1 MNCPKC
7 GSENITIQAVTYV
20 KNKHNGCLWWACIGW
35 WWVFIKWLVFTLPAL
50 FVKIFGKGK
59 GVKTTIKKQAVCQ
72 NCGHMWNV

>member
-7 GSENITIQAVTYV
+7 GSENVTIQAVSYV

-35 WWVFIKWLVFTLPAL
+35 WWIFVKWLIFTVPAL

-59 GVKTTIKKQAVCQ
+59 GVKTTIKQKAVCQ